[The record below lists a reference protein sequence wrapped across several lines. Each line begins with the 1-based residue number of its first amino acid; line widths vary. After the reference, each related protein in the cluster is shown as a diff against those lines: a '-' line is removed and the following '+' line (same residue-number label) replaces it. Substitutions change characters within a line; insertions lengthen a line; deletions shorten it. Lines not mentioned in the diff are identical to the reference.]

1 MKIDKII
8 KQISEQDFNMI
19 SENFKT
25 NKSEKFLQLFTMF
38 RQGHEEDFIFKELGI
53 SDAAFYTLK
62 SRLIDKIQE
71 HLYLSISDERVDLLK
86 NVANIDRLL
95 YKFPKETATAMLLKM
110 EEDLL
115 KNDMQNELT
124 LVYNALRKI
133 YINSPKYVVYTQ
145 KYNRSVAFHLALDKA
160 EVLVFEFNKVLK
172 EYYLNRGE
180 DEKRVL
186 IMYKRELNYLSTLYQ
201 SHHLLVFSKIVDI
214 QFALYVNDPLELL
227 NDSSISSSLQTI
239 EDIFLKY
246 KNDKVYSYYY
256 QMINILYFEYYIS
269 LKLLKDADSYLEKI
283 VTSAYSPTYCNRYFF
298 VSAFFL
304 SVLDHYV
311 SKDMQDKLY
320 VDVHQF
326 EFFLDEDDFIN
337 NLLFE
342 TLISSSFFYSAQY
355 SKAIQCLNKTLNTYS
370 FKHMKKVEVELK
382 LFLAYLY
389 VLTGKTELLDS
400 LLRGVAKWISE
411 HSDELDHRITN
422 FMSIVKNFANNKH
435 KDVKVDRLKNLL
447 VENKTLIGE
456 NSILLRR
463 IRIDD
468 TQETILMANL

>member
-25 NKSEKFLQLFTMF
+25 NKSEKFLQLFIMF
-38 RQGHEEDFIFKELGI
+38 REGQEEESIFKKLGI

-95 YKFPKETATAMLLKM
+95 YKFPKDTATAMLLKM

-172 EYYLNRGE
+172 EYYMNGGE
-180 DEKRVL
+180 DEKRDL
-186 IMYKRELNYLSTLYQ
+186 ISYKRELNYLSTLYQ

-214 QFALYVNDPLELL
+214 QFALYVNEPLELL
-227 NDSSISSSLQTI
+227 NDSSISSSLHTI
-239 EDIFLKY
+239 EEVFSKY

-269 LKLLKDADSYLEKI
+269 LKLLKDADRYLEKI
-283 VTSAYSPTYCNRYFF
+283 VISADSPTYCNRYFF

-304 SVLDHYV
+304 SLLDHYV
-311 SKDMQDKLY
+311 SKDMHDKLY

-326 EFFLDEDDFIN
+326 EFFLDADDFTN

-342 TLISSSFFYSAQY
+342 ILIAGSFYYSAQY
-355 SKAIQCLNKTLNTYS
+355 SKAIQCLNKILNGYS
-370 FKHMKKVEVELK
+370 FKQMKKVEIELK

-389 VLTGKTELLDS
+389 VLTGKTELLDT
-400 LLRGVAKWISE
+400 LLRGVTKWISDQT
-411 HSDELDHRITN
+411 DEMDHRIIN
-422 FMSIVKNFANNKH
+422 FMHLVKIFANNKQKH
-435 KDVKVDRLKNLL
+435 IKVDRLKMLL
-447 VENKTLIGE
+447 VENKAIIGE
-456 NSILLRR
+456 NSVLLRR
-463 IRIDD
+463 IRINDA
-468 TQETILMANL
+468 QEAILMANL

>member
-1 MKIDKII
+1 MK
-8 KQISEQDFNMI
+8 
-19 SENFKT
+19 
-25 NKSEKFLQLFTMF
+25 
-38 RQGHEEDFIFKELGI
+38 
-53 SDAAFYTLK
+53 LK
-62 SRLIDKIQE
+62 W
-71 HLYLSISDERVDLLK
+71 
-86 NVANIDRLL
+86 
-95 YKFPKETATAMLLKM
+95 
-110 EEDLL
+110 
-115 KNDMQNELT
+115 
-124 LVYNALRKI
+124 
-133 YINSPKYVVYTQ
+133 
-145 KYNRSVAFHLALDKA
+145 
-160 EVLVFEFNKVLK
+160 
-172 EYYLNRGE
+172 
-180 DEKRVL
+180 
-186 IMYKRELNYLSTLYQ
+186 
-201 SHHLLVFSKIVDI
+201 
-214 QFALYVNDPLELL
+214 
-227 NDSSISSSLQTI
+227 I